1 MADEETETNIFGD
14 GVENRGVDD
23 DDEIE
28 MRNLNPYDSS
38 SRRGS
43 EDTTYR
49 SSHSKTYGETSFIE
63 GIDEHTPLITKESK
77 RDEAWD
83 EIRRKFPKV
92 STSKFTATLDD
103 IGRVFV
109 KLIRSNAKPAPLF
122 NKDGEV
128 NKKLPE
134 TIIKALGTPSED
146 IIRAN
151 EEEITRRKNKIKEL
165 QASRETASENQR
177 EEIDANIEEQQ
188 NEISRLEAENE
199 HIEERMSLRD
209 RVKLI
214 FKKYGLTVFAVVSA
228 VGLVIGVVVSNL
240 KKGLT
245 SLGKG
250 VGGELKTIGKK
261 IGEIL
266 PGMIGAI
273 ASFVFKTAG
282 EAVGFLVKHAWLLI
296 LAAVTI
302 MIEKLK
308 KRNKARNKVL
318 KVIKMKFITVK
329 SKQTTASVDLVPPLV
344 LGDKQ
349 RISLVDIRIPEQYFE
364 FTDDQAIGDENR
376 FKKKL
381 KIIKLSK
388 HLGKYNARRL
398 QQVLHGDSLKA
409 ELGLEISITD
419 KAAYLTTQ
427 SKEIIVSSELTK
439 NFNIPRESKPYSAVK
454 ISGDEKY
461 FVYCDLVE
469 ENNSLLSRENNA
481 ARVMPSKL
489 LAVAPKSESGV
500 YPELLIPAEKR
511 VINNITLRIE
521 NEKFEVP
528 DFNDE
533 PIIYGLKIS

>member
-1 MADEETETNIFGD
+1 MDIDDTENPFDTGAVNPGYDETG
-14 GVENRGVDD
+14 
-23 DDEIE
+23 E
-28 MRNLNPYDSS
+28 MNEMDRFPSSS

-43 EDTTYR
+43 EDTTYHR
-49 SSHSKTYGETSFIE
+49 TRGETSFIE
-63 GIDEHTPLITKESK
+63 GIDEHTPLIRKENELNDSV
-77 RDEAWD
+77 D
-83 EIRRKFPKV
+83 EIKRKFPNAD
-92 STSKFTATLDD
+92 TSKFISEIDEY
-103 IGRVFV
+103 GRV
-109 KLIRSNAKPAPLF
+109 KLIREGGKDHLLF
-122 NKDGEV
+122 NSDGEV
-128 NKKLPE
+128 NEKLPKK
-134 TIIKALGTPSED
+134 IIKALGTPAED
-146 IIRAN
+146 IIITK
-151 EEEITRRKNKIKEL
+151 EEEISRRENKIKEL

-177 EEIDANIEEQQ
+177 EQIDANIEEQQ

-199 HIEERMSLRD
+199 RIEERMSLRD

-214 FKKYGLTVFAVVSA
+214 FKKYGFTVFAVVSA
-228 VGLVIGVVVSNL
+228 VGLVIGVIVSNL
-240 KKGLT
+240 QKGLT

-250 VGGELKTIGKK
+250 VGGALKTIGKK

-266 PGMIGAI
+266 PGMVGAI

-282 EAVGFLVKHAWLLI
+282 EAVGFLAKHAWLLI

-308 KRNKARNKVL
+308 KKKQVI
-318 KVIKMKFITVK
+318 IKMKFITVK

-364 FTDDQAIGDENR
+364 FTAYGSIGTDGRYGN
-376 FKKKL
+376 
-381 KIIKLSK
+381 KINIIHLSE

-398 QQVLHGDSLKA
+398 KQVINGDKLKA
-409 ELGLEISITD
+409 ELGLEITITD
-419 KAAYLTTQ
+419 NAAYLTTQ
-427 SKEIIVSSELTK
+427 SKEIIVSEELTK
-439 NFNIPRESKPYSAVK
+439 NFNIPRELKPFSVVK

-469 ENNSLLSRENNA
+469 ENNSLLSGENNSG
-481 ARVMPSKL
+481 RVMPSKL
-489 LAVAPKSESGV
+489 LAVVPKGESSV

-533 PIIYGLKIS
+533 EIIYVLKIS